1 MNHTMTKDADT
12 PVVLVTGASRGIG
25 LAIVQAF
32 AGAGWRTAGCA
43 RAPGPALAA
52 AADLV
57 QDCDVSDGAAVHAL
71 VEAVLGRFGRLDA
84 LVCNAGL
91 AGSNPVGSEDDDA
104 RWRAILAT
112 NLDGTWHACRAALP
126 RLPDGHGRIVNIASV
141 LALRG
146 VADQPAY
153 CAAKHGVLGLTRS
166 LALQAAARGITVNAI
181 CPGFFRTK
189 MANGLIDQLGEGKMA
204 AAAPLGRLGDEEDL
218 KGITLLYASDAGKH
232 ITGQWLAVDGGVSVV
247 LGAA

>member
-1 MNHTMTKDADT
+1 MTKNADT

-43 RAPGPALAA
+43 RTPGPALSA

-57 QDCDVSDGAAVHAL
+57 QGCDVSDGAAVHAL

-181 CPGFFRTK
+181 CPGWTRTA
-189 MANGLIDQLGEGKMA
+189 MAEA
-204 AAAPLGRLGDEEDL
+204 R
-218 KGITLLYASDAGKH
+218 
-232 ITGQWLAVDGGVSVV
+232 
-247 LGAA
+247 

>member
-1 MNHTMTKDADT
+1 MNHTMTKNADT

-43 RAPGPALAA
+43 RTPGPALSA

-57 QDCDVSDGAAVHAL
+57 QGCDVSDGAAVHAL

-153 CAAKHGVLGLTRS
+153 CAAKHGVLGLTRV
-166 LALQAAARGITVNAI
+166 AAREYARQQIRVNAI
-181 CPGFFRTK
+181 CPGVTDTPMMR
-189 MANGLIDQLGEGKMA
+189 ASIDARPDLEPVLLSTLPAGRMGSSEEIARA
-204 AAAPLGRLGDEEDL
+204 ALWLC
-218 KGITLLYASDAGKH
+218 SDAASYVSGVA
-232 ITGQWLAVDGGVSVV
+232 LAVDGASICH
-247 LGAA
+247 

>member
-43 RAPGPALAA
+43 RTPGPALAA

-57 QDCDVSDGAAVHAL
+57 QGCDVSDGAAVHAL

-181 CPGFFRTK
+181 CPGWTRTA
-189 MANGLIDQLGEGKMA
+189 MAEARYAELGIDAAQA
-204 AAAPLGRLGDEEDL
+204 AAGVPLGRIVEPAEVAALAL
-218 KGITLLYASDAGKH
+218 WLCSPAAGA
-232 ITGQWLAVDGGVSVV
+232 ITGQALTIDGGT
-247 LGAA
+247 LA